1 MTASAYVLE
10 PSRLEEEL
18 LLLLLLASAVAVCQY
33 DELPQAGALSY
44 FVQYNSDYLD
54 SNHFYLALRLAAHE
68 AATPE
73 CVDRHFKG
81 IQFGQA
87 LVFVV
92 RNDNL
97 EMAKWLCNEYCPTG
111 FATKAMFEAVKFGN
125 LRLVKWLFKNSG
137 QIIESSSF
145 MDEADTNGH

>member
-1 MTASAYVLE
+1 MNPSFSDNTARAE
-10 PSRLEEEL
+10 MSRQSSIQLPL
-18 LLLLLLASAVAVCQY
+18 LPPLISAVSRATTRRRRKF
-33 DELPQAGALSY
+33 ET
-44 FVQYNSDYLD
+44 
-54 SNHFYLALRLAAHE
+54 NHFYLALRLAAHE